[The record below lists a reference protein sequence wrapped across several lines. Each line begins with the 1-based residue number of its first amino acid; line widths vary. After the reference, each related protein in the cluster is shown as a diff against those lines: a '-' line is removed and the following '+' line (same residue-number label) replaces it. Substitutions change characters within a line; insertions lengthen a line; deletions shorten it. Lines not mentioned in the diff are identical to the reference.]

1 MGWRSGYV
9 GYPDEEVGKEG
20 RGGKRVNPEARV
32 VGSRRGVRSGEVGES
47 EERSVS
53 VCEASDPLSINK
65 TNINWWTG
73 GFSLK
78 FGDVRS

>member
-1 MGWRSGYV
+1 M
-9 GYPDEEVGKEG
+9 
-20 RGGKRVNPEARV
+20 NPEARV
-32 VGSRRGVRSGEVGES
+32 VESRRGVRSGEVRDS

-53 VCEASDPLSINK
+53 VCEVSGPLSINK